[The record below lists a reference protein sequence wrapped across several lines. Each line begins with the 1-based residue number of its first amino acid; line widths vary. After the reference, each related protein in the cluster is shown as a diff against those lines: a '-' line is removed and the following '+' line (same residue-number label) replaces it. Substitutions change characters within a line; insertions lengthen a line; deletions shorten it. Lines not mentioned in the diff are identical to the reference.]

1 MTENN
6 KQIQKAGDNSQQ
18 IQAGVVHIYQGI
30 TEQRAHEI
38 CLQTAK
44 KVIEENT
51 TGALEIANQRLNA
64 FEGVLIPRIQKI
76 EADFNSFSD
85 PAFQILLKKA
95 QLTAACTERNDD
107 YKILSELLVH
117 RVKNKSNIKKKA
129 IITKA
134 VEILDQID
142 DDSLLALSVFLTM
155 DSFIP
160 TSGSISKG
168 LKVISDFYEK
178 FDLDMLPNGYD
189 WIDNLSILGA
199 LTVSRIE
206 KLRKFEDY
214 FSDTLSGYVCAGIK
228 KDSDDYAK
236 AKEILAEGGIKIDF
250 LVDHEL
256 VEGYVRLPLTKKA
269 GMNHFLFPVPFE
281 CNGTEIKIAMEVPLN
296 DKQKDAI
303 GRVFDMYSKNSDTI
317 FLAKSKFIEM
327 LNSYPSIN
335 KAMKW
340 WSSIQ
345 PAISL
350 TSVGRVIGHANA
362 KSIDPSLPDLDKR

>member
-1 MTENN
+1 MMENN
-6 KQIQKAGDNSQQ
+6 KQVQKAGDNSQQ

-76 EADFNSFSD
+76 EKNFNSFSD

-95 QLTAACTERNDD
+95 QLTAACTERDGD
-107 YKILSELLVH
+107 YKILSELLAH
-117 RVKNKSNIKKKA
+117 RVENKSNIKKRA
-129 IITKA
+129 SITKA

-142 DDSLLALSVFLTM
+142 DDSLLALTVFWLM
-155 DSFIP
+155 EKIIP
-160 TSGSISKG
+160 SGGNISDG
-168 LKVISDFYEK
+168 LKTISSIYEK
-178 FDLDMLPNGYD
+178 FDLDLLPNNNA
-189 WIDNLSILGA
+189 WMDNLSILGA
-199 LTVSRIE
+199 ATINQIGN
-206 KLRKFEDY
+206 LRSFEAY

-228 KDSDDYAK
+228 KDSEDYAK
-236 AKEILAEGGIKIDF
+236 AKEILAEGGIKIDL

-256 VEGYVRLPLTKKA
+256 VEGYVRLPLTNKA
-269 GMNHFLFPVPFE
+269 GINHFLFPVPFE

-303 GRVFDMYSKNSDTI
+303 LRVFDMYSKNSHI
-317 FLAKSKFIEM
+317 ISLAKAKFIEM
-327 LNSYPSIN
+327 LNSYSSIN

-340 WSSIQ
+340 WNSIKI
-345 PAISL
+345 AVSL
-350 TSVGRVIGHANA
+350 TSVGRVIGYTNA
-362 KSIDPSLPDLDKR
+362 KRFYPLLPDLDKR

>member
-6 KQIQKAGDNSQQ
+6 KQVQKAGDNSQQ

-168 LKVISDFYEK
+168 LKVISDVYEK

-256 VEGYVRLPLTKKA
+256 VEGYVRLPLVDKEQINT
-269 GMNHFLFPVPFE
+269 L
-281 CNGTEIKIAMEVPLN
+281 ILN
-296 DKQKDAI
+296 DDEKDAV

-317 FLAKSKFIEM
+317 FLAKSKFVEM